1 MQLAEWSLHTYALR
15 YEKPIRWSDIV
26 EEAAPF
32 VLLRLQDETGAV
44 GVAEVTVKPTWCGVT
59 ARSLIAAVEDIFLPI
74 VTAVDLAD
82 PSAIRLAVDRVPENL
97 AAKTLVDN
105 ACWDLYAA
113 RTGRSLGDLWG
124 GVRRVDVSWALT
136 RQSPRDMAAE
146 AAAVVA
152 RYGFKTIKIKGGQG
166 IDVDRAVM
174 HDVRAVIGAGVQLYV
189 DANGAYP
196 YASAGEY
203 ARIMADFGALMVE
216 DPCVT
221 SPDARLRQLQEE
233 SPVPILVDFGCTSVR
248 DAALYIENGARALS
262 VKPGRFGFS
271 AARAMQ
277 QLAVQANCSPIVGL
291 MGESTVGTFAGLQ
304 FASAV
309 DRPALPAELSGYLAM
324 TEHVT
329 TIVPKVIDGAIELPD
344 VASTAALIDW
354 DAVAHFGP

>member
-1 MQLAEWSLHTYALR
+1 MQLVEWSLHTYSLR
-15 YEKPIRWSDIV
+15 YEKPIQWSDIV

-74 VTAVDLAD
+74 VAAADLTS
-82 PSAIRLAVDRVPENL
+82 PPAIRDALERVPENL

-124 GVRRVDVSWALT
+124 GGRRIDVSWALT

-152 RYGFKTIKIKGGQG
+152 RYGFETIKIKGGQG

-174 HDVRAVIGAGVQLYV
+174 RDVRAAIGAEVQLYV

-196 YASAGEY
+196 YADAAEY
-203 ARIMADFGALMVE
+203 ARVMADLGALMVE

-221 SPDARLRQLQEE
+221 SPDARFRQLQEE
-233 SPVPILVDFGCTSVR
+233 SAVSILVDFGCTSVR
-248 DAALYIENGARALS
+248 DAATRHAGKLQSDCRPDGGEYGRHICGFAICVRGGSPRLAGRA
-262 VKPGRFGFS
+262 
-271 AARAMQ
+271 
-277 QLAVQANCSPIVGL
+277 VGL
-291 MGESTVGTFAGLQ
+291 LGHDRACHDDCAKSRCRRDRTPRRRIHCGFDRLGRRCAFWPVVTSLGECTF
-304 FASAV
+304 
-309 DRPALPAELSGYLAM
+309 
-324 TEHVT
+324 
-329 TIVPKVIDGAIELPD
+329 
-344 VASTAALIDW
+344 
-354 DAVAHFGP
+354 